1 MKQVHLNSTNNAPRI
16 KFGIRVLRN
25 HAEAMDFDRK
35 NGNKKW
41 YDVEKLDLN
50 QIYEYESFQSL
61 GYNAPTPQGHTK
73 IR

>member
-50 QIYEYESFQSL
+50 
-61 GYNAPTPQGHTK
+61 
-73 IR
+73 